1 MTLAGARRVQAG
13 RLFCSIPVP
22 AISPSGMQKPK
33 WRKDERKDCPE
44 WCTGKHAAGS
54 PFHEGARN
62 PITSPSGAQMW
73 AHVVSFTNGPRISAA
88 AYHGDTGATVIEG
101 DAGNAAELANVLDVL
116 AAASPQ
122 DIRAFAAQVREASAQ
137 AFHEPEAGA

>member
-1 MTLAGARRVQAG
+1 MNPTG
-13 RLFCSIPVP
+13 
-22 AISPSGMQKPK
+22 
-33 WRKDERKDCPE
+33 CPE
-44 WCTGKHAAGS
+44 WCTGKHEPGS

-73 AHVVSFTNGPRISAA
+73 ARVVSYLSSGPRIAAA
-88 AYHGDTGATVIEG
+88 AYHSGTGATVIEG
-101 DAGNAAELANVLDVL
+101 DADSAAELANVLDVL

-137 AFHEPEAGA
+137 AFPEPEAGS